1 MREISRDGS
10 SWRRS
15 RIESNRKL
23 ELRRISTLLEMP
35 TREELRTIFSVLNM
49 RILKRDK
56 P

>member
-10 SWRRS
+10 SWRRN
-15 RIESNRKL
+15 RIESNKKL
-23 ELRRISTLLEMP
+23 ELRRISILLEML

-49 RILKRDK
+49 RLLKRDK